1 MTVWIIEPRDP
12 LIVRDGRPFHA
23 TPGARAVSLS
33 FPFPSTTTGALRS
46 RAGSDAEGRFIK
58 DASAMLK
65 IAVRGP
71 LLVELD
77 DDNHIKDWL
86 FPAPADALLLQ
97 LKKGELKE
105 GEVLRQRLLP
115 LRLPDGAVS
124 DFAHPDL
131 ALVGPL
137 HPRPNKPFKEA
148 PAYWNSTA
156 FRAWLSNPPDAE
168 DPVEPVSLGHNGL
181 TRESRIHI
189 MRDSARGAAADGAL
203 FETEGLEFA
212 RRNQQLDIRRLA
224 LVIEAAARLC
234 PTSMVDNLGGE
245 RRLAV
250 WRQAECDLPQCPE
263 HVRTQIARDKACR
276 LILLTPACFKQGF
289 RPNWLLEPRAGVTAE
304 PVAIA
309 INRPQIVS
317 GWDFVEKQPK
327 ASRRLAPAGSVF
339 FLKLTGDDTA
349 IQTWIDQTWMQCIS
363 DGEQDRRD
371 GFGLAALGTWQP

>member
-46 RAGSDAEGRFIK
+46 RAGSDAEGRFVK

-97 LKKGELKE
+97 LKEGELKE

-148 PAYWNSTA
+148 PAYWNYAT
-156 FRAWLSNPPDAE
+156 FCAWLSKPPDAE

-212 RRNQQLDIRRLA
+212 CRDNQRNIQRLA
-224 LVIEAAARLC
+224 LVIEATAETL
-234 PTSMVDNLGGE
+234 PQSMVDNLGGE

-250 WRQAECDLPQCPE
+250 WRKAEGELPQCPAE
-263 HVRTQIARDKACR
+263 LKARIAHDKACR
-276 LILLTPACFKQGF
+276 LILLTPACFEQGF
-289 RPNWLLEPRAGVTAE
+289 HPRWLLESRAGMTTQLT
-304 PVAIA
+304 AIA

-317 GWDFVEKQPK
+317 GWDFAKKQPK

-339 FLKLTGDDTA
+339 FLKLTGNDAA
-349 IQTWIDQTWMQCIS
+349 IQTWIDQTWMHCIS